1 MYMSY
6 RIEKEGNS
14 APTMFPSSRP
24 SNLNLGPPPNF
35 TVPSQYHPA
44 DFPSSF
50 HGHGAENHLQA
61 AAWPS
66 HYAPAR
72 DDWSGFALAPP
83 GTIPTSL
90 HSAAG
95 QMFYASPDFGGIP
108 PPSTPVLQQL
118 GPSYPGPALPGVSLK
133 SSSFEL
139 VKKISPSTNT
149 GKTRTKDKYRVVY
162 SDYQRLE
169 LEKEFQ
175 ANRFIT
181 IRRKSELATH
191 LSLSER
197 QVKIWFQNRRA
208 KERKVNKKLQQQG
221 TMSATSPPA
230 ITSGLTPL
238 NNGVNIVNSSSNV
251 LV

>member
-24 SNLNLGPPPNF
+24 PNLNLGPPPNF

-44 DFPSSF
+44 DFSSGF
-50 HGHGAENHLQA
+50 HSAENHLQA

-66 HYAPAR
+66 HYPPAR
-72 DDWSGFALAPP
+72 EDWSGFALAPP

-90 HSAAG
+90 HSAAS
-95 QMFYASPDFGGIP
+95 QMFYASPDFSGVP
-108 PPSTPVLQQL
+108 PPSAPMLQQL
-118 GPSYPGPALPGVSLK
+118 GPTYPGRGRIMYGTYSGNVGGWGSVQNSPRK
-133 SSSFEL
+133 CEL
-139 VKKISPSTNT
+139 RK

-197 QVKIWFQNRRA
+197 QVGRKEQKI
-208 KERKVNKKLQQQG
+208 
-221 TMSATSPPA
+221 
-230 ITSGLTPL
+230 
-238 NNGVNIVNSSSNV
+238 NNMKDRDDEEIE
-251 LV
+251 